1 MMQGQGVPFATVTR
15 PDPATVGPYRAT
27 PIRSRPDGTW
37 YWKVTEGGAR
47 GRDVSADVLSA
58 RWATRERVV
67 ADLREAQERRGTP
80 TRWTVGDLLD
90 AWLNPRQPISER
102 AGESRHTRLGREGSV
117 ARWREDA
124 LWSVDVDELDRGAL
138 EAARRRLLG
147 QYASSTVGLAFAHL
161 RAAWRWTR
169 EQGAVSR
176 DLPVVRVEVRPQ
188 RAKPI
193 PTEDEVRAILDAL
206 SGWHRVAY
214 LLLIET
220 GARAGEIM
228 TLRREC
234 VDLDQGVI
242 RVSGKL
248 TRRIGPD
255 VTREI
260 PLDPDGD
267 ALAAL
272 RTWCADRLP
281 GRLWPVQR
289 ETALK
294 EAIVGVCDRL
304 GMRRLSPNA
313 FRRRADILLLDAG
326 ELASLPSIMDHSLAE
341 AQRTY
346 ALPESAHLRRAVSAL
361 RMGATQPRD
370 TAATQPKRSA
380 G

>member
-1 MMQGQGVPFATVTR
+1 MTENR

-47 GRDVSADVLSA
+47 GRDVSKDVLHD
-58 RWATRERVV
+58 RWASRERVV
-67 ADLREAQERRGTP
+67 ADLREVQERRGAP
-80 TRWTVGDLLD
+80 ARWTVGDLLD
-90 AWLNPRQPISER
+90 AWLNPRKPIPDR
-102 AGESRHTRLGREGSV
+102 VGESEHTRIGREGSV
-117 ARWREDA
+117 ARWRADA
-124 LWSVDVDELDRGAL
+124 LWSVDVDDLDRDAL
-138 EAARRRLLG
+138 EAARRRLLA
-147 QYASSTVGLAFAHL
+147 QYASSTVGLTFAHL

-169 EQGAVSR
+169 GQGAVSR
-176 DLPVVRVEVRPQ
+176 DLPVVRVEVRPK

-193 PTEDEVRAILDAL
+193 PTEDEVAAILGEL
-206 SGWHRVAY
+206 KGWHRVAY

-228 TLRREC
+228 SLRRER
-234 VDLDQGVI
+234 VDLAQGVI

-260 PLDPDGD
+260 PLDLDGD
-267 ALAAL
+267 AFAAL
-272 RTWCADRLP
+272 QAWCADRLP
-281 GRLWPVQR
+281 GRLWPVER

-294 EAIVGVCDRL
+294 EAIMGACDRL
-304 GMRRLSPNA
+304 GRRRLSPNA

-326 ELASLPSIMDHSLAE
+326 ELASLPSIMDHSLTE
-341 AQRTY
+341 AQKTY
-346 ALPESAHLRRAVSAL
+346 ALPESAHLRRAVSTL

-370 TAATQPKRSA
+370 TAATQPNRST